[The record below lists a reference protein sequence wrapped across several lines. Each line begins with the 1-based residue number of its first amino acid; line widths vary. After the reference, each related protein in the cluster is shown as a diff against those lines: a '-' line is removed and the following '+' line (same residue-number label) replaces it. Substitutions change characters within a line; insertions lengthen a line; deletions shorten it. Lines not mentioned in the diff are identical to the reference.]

1 MDYGFML
8 DPLNILLLL
17 LAGGLAGFLAGYFG
31 VGGGI
36 ILVPIL
42 LIFFKSIDVT
52 SLVSTHLAFGTS
64 LLVVIFASL
73 TSAYQY
79 TKNGHVVWR
88 AVVFIGVASVV
99 GAAFGSNIAGELQGK
114 TLQRIFA
121 AVVVIAA
128 LRLLTEGKKPKE
140 EPQPNLAPP
149 GLAGTGLV
157 VGLVSSLAGVG
168 GGVFAIPMM
177 YNFLKFP
184 LKKALGTS
192 SATIVITALASSVG
206 YIVKGWGNTL
216 LPDHTL
222 GYVDYF
228 HSIPI
233 IIGTLPAARFG
244 ATVAHKTH
252 VDKLRKYYGVFLIV
266 IATKMFFF

>member
-1 MDYGFML
+1 MD
-8 DPLNILLLL
+8 PISILLLL
-17 LAGGLAGFLAGYFG
+17 LAGGLAGFLAGFFG

-42 LIFFKSIDVT
+42 LIFFKSVDVS

-64 LLVVIFASL
+64 LLIVIFASL

-79 TKNGHVVWR
+79 LKNGHVVWR
-88 AVVFIGVASVV
+88 AVAFIGIASVL
-99 GAAFGSNIAGELQGK
+99 GAIVGSNIAGELQGK
-114 TLQRIFA
+114 VLQRIFA
-121 AVVVIAA
+121 GVVSIAA
-128 LRLLTEGKKPKE
+128 IRLLAEGRKPKE
-140 EPQPNLAPP
+140 DPAPNLAPP
-149 GLAGTGLV
+149 GLAGTGFV

-177 YNFLKFP
+177 YNFLRFP

-192 SATIVITALASSVG
+192 SATIVITALASSIG

-216 LPDHTL
+216 LPEYTL
-222 GYVDYF
+222 GYVDYV

-244 ATVAHKTH
+244 ATVANKTH
-252 VDKLRKYYGVFLIV
+252 VDKLRKYYGVFLVV
-266 IATKMFFF
+266 IAAKMFFF

>member
-1 MDYGFML
+1 ML
-8 DPLNILLLL
+8 DPLSILLLL
-17 LAGGLAGFLAGYFG
+17 LAGGLAGFLAGFFG

-36 ILVPIL
+36 ILVPML
-42 LIFFKSIDVT
+42 LIFFKSIDVS

-64 LLVVIFASL
+64 LLIVIFASL

-88 AVVFIGVASVV
+88 AVIFIGIASVV
-99 GAAFGSNIAGELQGK
+99 GATIGSNIAGELQGK
-114 TLQRIFA
+114 TLQKIFA
-121 AVVVIAA
+121 AVVIIAA
-128 LRLLTEGKKPKE
+128 IRLLSEGQKPKE
-140 EPQPNLAPP
+140 EPKPNLAPP

-192 SATIVITALASSVG
+192 SATIVITALASSIG
-206 YIVKGWGNTL
+206 YVVKGWDNTL
-216 LPDHTL
+216 LPAYTL
-222 GYVDYF
+222 GFVDYF

-244 ATVAHKTH
+244 AIVANKTH

-266 IATKMFFF
+266 IAAKMFFF

>member
-1 MDYGFML
+1 ML
-8 DPLNILLLL
+8 DPLNIILLL
-17 LAGGLAGFLAGYFG
+17 LAGGIAGFLAGFFG

-42 LIFFKSIDVT
+42 LVFFQNINIT

-64 LLVVIFASL
+64 LLIVIVASL

-79 TKNGHVVWR
+79 AKNGHVVWR
-88 AVVFIGVASVV
+88 GVIFIGVASVV
-99 GAAFGSNIAGELQGK
+99 GAAIGSNIAGELQGK

-121 AVVVIAA
+121 TVVIIAA
-128 LRLLTEGKKPKE
+128 LRLLAEGKKPKE

-177 YNFLKFP
+177 YNVLKFP
-184 LKKALGTS
+184 LKKALGTT
-192 SATIVITALASSVG
+192 SASIVITALASTIG
-206 YIVKGWGNTL
+206 YIVKGWGNPL
-216 LPDHTL
+216 LPEHTL

-233 IIGTLPAARFG
+233 IIGTLPAAKLG
-244 ATVAHKTH
+244 ATIAHRTH
-252 VDKLRKYYGVFLIV
+252 VDKLRKYYGVFLIM
-266 IATKMFFF
+266 IAAKMFFF